1 MNSKIFVGG
10 LPYAMTDTQ
19 LHELFSPYGV
29 VKFAQVITDK
39 LTGRSR
45 GFGFVEMSKVEE
57 AQEAIA
63 AWNDKIYEGRTLL
76 VNEAQPR
83 VARRSSDSA
92 PSWDGSQHG

>member
-1 MNSKIFVGG
+1 MNSKVFVGG

-19 LHELFSPYGV
+19 LNELFSPYGM
-29 VKFAQVITDK
+29 VKSAQIITDR

-57 AQEAIA
+57 AQEAIT

-83 VARRSSDSA
+83 VARRSSGPA
-92 PSWDGSQHG
+92 PERESKYHG

>member
-19 LHELFSPYGV
+19 LNELFSPYGV
-29 VKFAQVITDK
+29 VKSAQVITDR

-57 AQEAIA
+57 AHEAIT
-63 AWNDKIYEGRTLL
+63 AWNDKIYDGRTLL

-83 VARRSSDSA
+83 VASRNSSSA
-92 PSWDGSQHG
+92 SSWEGR